1 MNINWQKLFVSLT
14 ILALGLTLAGC
25 GKTASGGGS
34 GGGGGNNNQRTSD
47 TVENLEGLLNAL
59 ETVDDV
65 IISGNITITDNV
77 TIPAGKTLTIG
88 EGATLN
94 VDEGATLT
102 KSSSGQIKGKG
113 VTFTKNAYTLRWLDM
128 SIFSSGADII
138 AFCNSF
144 PNPAPGGGNPED
156 SSFVSNTEAAKPSLV
171 GLFNMS
177 GGGAILEYYTS
188 TSINWGKNYDAA
200 NKWWLLW
207 SGDVE
212 GTDANSIFEDDT
224 YTLRF
229 GSLDNSGTTY
239 FVNCEFTVTS
249 GQISSYTL
257 SYVN

>member
-1 MNINWQKLFVSLT
+1 MNINWQKLFISLT

-34 GGGGGNNNQRTSD
+34 SGGGGNSYQRTSD
-47 TVENLEGLLNAL
+47 TVETIDELLNAL
-59 ETVDDV
+59 NNVDDV

-102 KSSSGQIKGKG
+102 RGSSGQIKGKG
-113 VTFTKNAYTLRWLDM
+113 VTFIKDAYTLRWLDM
-128 SIFSSGADII
+128 SIFSAGADII

-144 PNPAPGGGNPED
+144 PNPASGGKPPED
-156 SSFVSNTEAAKPSLV
+156 SPYVSNTDAAKPSLV

-188 TSINWGKNYDAA
+188 NNIPWNGSVAA

-207 SGDVE
+207 SGEVK
-212 GTDANSIFEDDT
+212 GTNANSTFDEGT
-224 YTLRF
+224 YTLKF
-229 GSLDNSGTTY
+229 GGWNGSTATY
-239 FVNCEFTVTS
+239 FVSCVFTVTS
-249 GQISSYTL
+249 GQLSSYTL
-257 SYVN
+257 SYIN